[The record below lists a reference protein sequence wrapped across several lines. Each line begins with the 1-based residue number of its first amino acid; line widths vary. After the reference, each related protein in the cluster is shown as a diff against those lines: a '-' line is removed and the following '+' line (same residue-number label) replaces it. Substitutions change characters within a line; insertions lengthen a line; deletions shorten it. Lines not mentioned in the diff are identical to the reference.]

1 MWGPGHAIVP
11 SGPSKA
17 LSQGLSPQGAV
28 VLDRGGT
35 GQAAM
40 GHLGQCI
47 FDSLLMYNGGLG

>member
-1 MWGPGHAIVP
+1 MGPGHAIVP

-28 VLDRGGT
+28 VPDKGGT

-40 GHLGQCI
+40 GRLGQCI
-47 FDSLLMYNGGLG
+47 LTAS